1 MLLSLPFRHLLMCYN
16 AISYVGL
23 ICVSPTVKI
32 DYFLSCAAHCT
43 YLYMRTQFLLYTR
56 PYQLGINTP
65 LFYKGGNLGTERL
78 SHLPQVTQQ
87 AAKLR

>member
-43 YLYMRTQFLLYTR
+43 YLYMRTQFLLYTISQTYIHYKYIVLGR
-56 PYQLGINTP
+56 PTYPSFYLHFLGES
-65 LFYKGGNLGTERL
+65 LE
-78 SHLPQVTQQ
+78 
-87 AAKLR
+87 